1 MHMIYAP
8 FLMGL
13 VILLTACEE
22 DEPILTD
29 NAAGESAI
37 SRREKIQQLEADL
50 EVAKWENIR
59 LSLKIRKVDG
69 SSLVRDKKTNLWH
82 YDVERTPFTGRAV
95 EEYENGSPRAI
106 FGGIQGWNGKILV
119 SQWSA

>member
-1 MHMIYAP
+1 MIYAP

-22 DEPILTD
+22 DEPILSD

-95 EEYENGSPRAI
+95 EEYENGSC
-106 FGGIQGWNGKILV
+106 
-119 SQWSA
+119 

>member
-22 DEPILTD
+22 DEPILSD

-37 SRREKIQQLEADL
+37 SRRRKYSNWKQIW
-50 EVAKWENIR
+50 KWQ
-59 LSLKIRKVDG
+59 SGK
-69 SSLVRDKKTNLWH
+69 
-82 YDVERTPFTGRAV
+82 
-95 EEYENGSPRAI
+95 I
-106 FGGIQGWNGKILV
+106 FG
-119 SQWSA
+119 